1 MNRRAVL
8 PSPTNRYAIAR
19 LAVLALGALLAACVS
34 SPDKKPAERIA
45 RPPAPAAGLR
55 AVAFAD
61 LPGWGAD
68 RQDRALAAF
77 ARSCP
82 RLSGA
87 WRRPCGALGR
97 VTSGNPKAARAFFE
111 RWFRAYA
118 VASTASGLFTG
129 YYEPVLR
136 GSRRR
141 RPGYSVPLHA
151 KPRDLARLRP
161 YPSRAR
167 ILKPP
172 LRTRIP
178 VFLWLADPVDAYTLH
193 IQGSGVVR
201 LAGGGSV
208 RVGVAATNG
217 RRYVSIGR
225 ILLRRGALTRSQAT
239 MQGIRAWLRAH
250 PRQATALMNRN
261 PRYIFFRIVRAGVA
275 RGLGPIGGQG
285 VALTPGRSLAVDTRF
300 VAYGT
305 PVWLDTTWPK
315 PPGGR
320 LRRLVIAQD
329 KGGAI
334 KGAMRGDLF
343 IGRGARALAIAG
355 RMRQRGRYFLLLPRG
370 SQVSDRSR
378 LGDAKSP

>member
-1 MNRRAVL
+1 M
-8 PSPTNRYAIAR
+8 AR
-19 LAVLALGALLAACVS
+19 LAGLTLVALLAACVS
-34 SPDKKPAERIA
+34 PSDSKRAGRTSSQ
-45 RPPAPAAGLR
+45 PAPAAKLR
-55 AVAFAD
+55 PVAFTD

-68 RQDRALAAF
+68 RQDRALTAF

-82 RLSGA
+82 RLTGA

-97 VTSGNPKAARAFFE
+97 VAPNDAIAARAFFE

-118 VASTASGLFTG
+118 VRSSGSGLFTG
-129 YYEPVLR
+129 YYEPFLR

-141 RPGYSVPLHA
+141 RPGYTVPLHA
-151 KPRDLARLRP
+151 KPLDLARLSP
-161 YPSRAR
+161 YPARAQ
-167 ILKPP
+167 ILRPP

-178 VFLWLADPVDAYTLH
+178 VLLWLADPVDAFTLH
-193 IQGSGVVR
+193 VQGSGMVR
-201 LAGGGSV
+201 LARGGSV

-225 ILLRRGALTRSQAT
+225 VLLRRGALRSDQAT

-250 PRQATALMNRN
+250 PREATRVMNRN
-261 PRYIFFRIVRAGVA
+261 PRYIFFRIVR
-275 RGLGPIGGQG
+275 GPGPVGGQG
-285 VALTPGRSLAVDTRF
+285 VALTPGRSLAIDPRF

-305 PVWLDTTWPK
+305 PVWLDTTWPS
-315 PPGGR
+315 PPGGP

-355 RMRQRGRYFLLLPRG
+355 RMRQRGRYFLLLPRVR
-370 SQVSDRSR
+370 QVSDRR
-378 LGDAKSP
+378 RRGAAETR

>member
-1 MNRRAVL
+1 MSLR
-8 PSPTNRYAIAR
+8 PSTIAR
-19 LAVLALGALLAACVS
+19 SVGPTLVALLAACVS
-34 SPDKKPAERIA
+34 PSDNQSVERTPRQPALGQ
-45 RPPAPAAGLR
+45 PAPAADLR
-55 AVAFAD
+55 PVAFAD

-68 RQDRALAAF
+68 RQDHALAAF

-82 RLSGA
+82 RLRGD
-87 WRRPCGALGR
+87 WRRPCGALG
-97 VTSGNPKAARAFFE
+97 GIAPNDPIAARAFFE

-118 VASTASGLFTG
+118 PRSAARGLFTG

-141 RPGYSVPLHA
+141 RPGYGVPLHA
-151 KPRDLARLRP
+151 KPRDLASLRP
-161 YPSRAR
+161 YPARAR
-167 ILKPP
+167 ILRPP

-178 VFLWLADPVDAYTLH
+178 VLLWLADPVDAFTLH
-193 IQGSGVVR
+193 VQGSGMVR
-201 LAGGGSV
+201 LARGGSV

-225 ILLRRGALTRSQAT
+225 VLLRRGALRSGQAT

-250 PRQATALMNRN
+250 PRQAAGVMNRN
-261 PRYIFFRIVRAGVA
+261 PRYIFFRIVPGRIVGGA
-275 RGLGPIGGQG
+275 GPIGGQG
-285 VALTPGRSLAVDTRF
+285 VALTPGRSLAIDPRF

-305 PVWLDTTWPK
+305 PVWLDTTWPS
-315 PPGGR
+315 PPGGP

-355 RMRQRGRYFLLLPRG
+355 RMRQRGRFFLLLPR
-370 SQVSDRSR
+370 SRQVSDFRP
-378 LGDAKSP
+378 GA

>member
-1 MNRRAVL
+1 MSRHIL
-8 PSPTNRYAIAR
+8 TR
-19 LAVLALGALLAACVS
+19 LAGLALVGLLAACVS
-34 SPDKKPAERIA
+34 PPGNKRVERI
-45 RPPAPAAGLR
+45 PSQPAPAGKLR

-82 RLSGA
+82 RLGGV

-97 VTSGNPKAARAFFE
+97 IAPNDPVAARAFFE

-118 VASTASGLFTG
+118 PRSSGSGLFTG

-141 RPGYSVPLHA
+141 RPGYRVPLHA
-151 KPRDLARLRP
+151 KPRDLASLRP
-161 YPSRAR
+161 YPARAQ
-167 ILKPP
+167 ILRPP
-172 LRTRIP
+172 LRTGIP
-178 VFLWLADPVDAYTLH
+178 VLLWLADPVDAFTLH

-201 LAGGGSV
+201 LAKGGSV

-225 ILLRRGALTRSQAT
+225 ILLRKGALRRGQAT

-250 PRQATALMNRN
+250 PREAVAVMNRN
-261 PRYIFFRIVRAGVA
+261 PRYIFFRMVRGA
-275 RGLGPIGGQG
+275 GPIGGQG
-285 VALTPGRSLAVDTRF
+285 VALTPGRSLAIDPRF

-305 PVWLDTTWPK
+305 PLWLDTTWPS
-315 PPGGR
+315 PPGGP

-370 SQVSDRSR
+370 RQVSDRR
-378 LGDAKSP
+378 RRGAAERR

>member
-1 MNRRAVL
+1 MR
-8 PSPTNRYAIAR
+8 PSFVAR
-19 LAVLALGALLAACVS
+19 SVSLAVMVLLAACVS
-34 SPDKKPAERIA
+34 PSEKKPAERTPS
-45 RPPAPAAGLR
+45 RPTAGGTLR
-55 AVAFAD
+55 EVAFSE

-82 RLSGA
+82 RLRGA

-97 VTSGNPKAARAFFE
+97 VARGNPAAARAFFQ

-118 VASTASGLFTG
+118 YRNAGSGLFTG

-151 KPRDLARLRP
+151 KPSDLSRRRP

-167 ILKPP
+167 ILRAP

-178 VFLWLADPVDAYTLH
+178 VLLWLADPVDAFTLH

-201 LAGGGSV
+201 LAGGGAV

-225 ILLRRGALTRSQAT
+225 ILLKRGALSRKQAT

-250 PRQATALMNRN
+250 PRQAVDVMNRN
-261 PRYIFFRIVRAGVA
+261 PRYIFFRIVPGRSVGGA
-275 RGLGPIGGQG
+275 GPIGGQG
-285 VALTPGRSLAVDTRF
+285 VALTPGRSLAIDPRF

-305 PVWLDTTWPK
+305 PIWLDTSWPS
-315 PPGGR
+315 PPGGP

-355 RMRQRGRYFLLLPRG
+355 RMRQRGRFFLLLPRG
-370 SQVSDRSR
+370 GQVSDFVP
-378 LGDAKSP
+378 GA

>member
-1 MNRRAVL
+1 MSRHTV
-8 PSPTNRYAIAR
+8 AR
-19 LAVLALGALLAACVS
+19 LACLTFAGLLAACVS
-34 SPDKKPAERIA
+34 PPDSKRAERT
-45 RPPAPAAGLR
+45 PSQPAPAARLR
-55 AVAFAD
+55 PVAFTA
-61 LPGWGAD
+61 LPGWGVD

-77 ARSCP
+77 ARSCR
-82 RLSGA
+82 RLRGD
-87 WRRPCGALGR
+87 WRGPCEALGR
-97 VTSGNPKAARAFFE
+97 IAPNDPLAARAFFE

-118 VASTASGLFTG
+118 PRGSASGLLTG

-161 YPSRAR
+161 YPARAR
-167 ILKPP
+167 ILRPP

-178 VFLWLADPVDAYTLH
+178 VLLWLADPVDAFTLH

-225 ILLRRGALTRSQAT
+225 VLLRMGALTRGQAT

-250 PRQATALMNRN
+250 PRQATAVMNRN
-261 PRYIFFRIVRAGVA
+261 PRYIFFRIVKGP
-275 RGLGPIGGQG
+275 GPIGGQG
-285 VALTPGRSLAVDTRF
+285 VALTPGRSLAIDPRF

-305 PVWLDTTWPK
+305 PIWLDTTWPS

-343 IGRGARALAIAG
+343 IGRGARALAVAG

-370 SQVSDRSR
+370 RQVSDFRP
-378 LGDAKSP
+378 GA